1 MSHRIFR
8 GIAIVVL
15 MLGGGGLPN
24 HPVADASGLPNH
36 PAAYAAGSPPVVAAE
51 SWSIGKFVAGGG
63 RARIV
68 QICVG
73 VMCVALFIMMRKLF

>member
-1 MSHRIFR
+1 M
-8 GIAIVVL
+8 VL
-15 MLGGGGLPN
+15 LL
-24 HPVADASGLPNH
+24 AASGSPSAPFH
-36 PAAYAAGSPPVVAAE
+36 PAAYAAGSPGTTLHPAAYAAGSPVVLAE

-63 RARIV
+63 RPRIV